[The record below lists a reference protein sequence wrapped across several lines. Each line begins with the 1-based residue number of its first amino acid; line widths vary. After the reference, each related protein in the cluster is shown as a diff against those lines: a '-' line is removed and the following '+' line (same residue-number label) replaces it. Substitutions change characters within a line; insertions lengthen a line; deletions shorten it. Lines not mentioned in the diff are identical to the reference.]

1 MGSRAPG
8 LIVSNAAA
16 VPARGRGIR
25 AALSTIPY
33 ALRHSS
39 IVRVLADSAEIANEI
54 TGIGGLTKTEAGTLI
69 LTGTNSYSGGT
80 TIRPARCRSARAEP
94 AARFECFRPVA
105 ACQLQPEVLNYG
117 SN

>member
-16 VPARGRGIR
+16 VPARGRGSR

-54 TGIGGLTKTEAGTLI
+54 TGIGGITKTEAG
-69 LTGTNSYSGGT
+69 
-80 TIRPARCRSARAEP
+80 R
-94 AARFECFRPVA
+94 
-105 ACQLQPEVLNYG
+105 
-117 SN
+117 